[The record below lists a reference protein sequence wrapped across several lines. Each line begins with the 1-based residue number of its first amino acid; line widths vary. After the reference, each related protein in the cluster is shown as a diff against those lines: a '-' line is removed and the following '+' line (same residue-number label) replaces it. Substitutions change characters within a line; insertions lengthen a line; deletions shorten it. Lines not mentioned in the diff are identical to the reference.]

1 MSQQPI
7 SAEAI
12 AMRKLY
18 RWKNHEF
25 AQTDEQAFEWYN
37 KNFNVDNEHS
47 FDKNF
52 LPNVA
57 QDLFNQRELARVK
70 FAEMPSLRDNKY
82 LQREKIYKAKH
93 INNWL
98 EVTDMVQWE
107 KDLKTWVKEVYD
119 ILNKEV

>member
-1 MSQQPI
+1 MQQPI

-37 KNFNVDNEHS
+37 NNFSQENEHL
-47 FDKNF
+47 FNKNF

-57 QDLFNQRELARVK
+57 QALFRQREQVRVI
-70 FAEMPSLRDNKY
+70 FVDMPNLRDKKY
-82 LQREKIYKAKH
+82 IQKEKIFKTEH
-93 INNWL
+93 INTWL
-98 EVTDMVQWE
+98 EVTDMEQWE
-107 KDLKTWVKEVYD
+107 KDLKTWAKKVYD
-119 ILNKEV
+119 ILNEEV